1 MSIRVLKL
9 ERATQIRGATFN
21 NVMITAKMNRM
32 TLLKAALRI
41 DHFLP
46 KKWHRDVRYDHC
58 KNEDEHRG
66 CRPVSSV
73 EILKDLTIGVQTD
86 HLGGTPRSTSR
97 RGIDNISNS
106 LKLSMIRK
114 MTPTNTVFRTIG
126 SSILATTW
134 YHFAPSI
141 CAASYS
147 SFGID
152 IRLRISRSRF
162 PRNGNTASA
171 KHAGKLSTNTP
182 IVRAARKSRFGTPI
196 WKAP

>member
-41 DHFLP
+41 DRFLP
-46 KKWHRDVRYDHC
+46 KKLHRDVRNDHR

-86 HLGGTPRSTSR
+86 DLGRTPRSTSR
-97 RGIDNISNS
+97 RRIDNIKQSEIVDDPENDANEYRVSNHREFDPRDN
-106 LKLSMIRK
+106 LVPLR
-114 MTPTNTVFRTIG
+114 PVHLR
-126 SSILATTW
+126 
-134 YHFAPSI
+134 
-141 CAASYS
+141 
-147 SFGID
+147 
-152 IRLRISRSRF
+152 RL
-162 PRNGNTASA
+162 
-171 KHAGKLSTNTP
+171 
-182 IVRAARKSRFGTPI
+182 V
-196 WKAP
+196 